1 MTVPCINQKK
11 GENKMKKR
19 LAVMLSAILLMGSG
33 LAVDNAAARKKA
45 LQVKGSDT
53 IVHMATEWAELFMKK
68 NKNEDIAVTGG
79 GSGTGIAALL
89 NGTADIANASRK
101 IKAKELTLAKKKGMD
116 IKEHTVAR
124 DGIAVIVNPKNPVSD
139 LSLEQ
144 LKKIYIGAY
153 TNWKKVGGPNKKI
166 VLTGRNTASG
176 TYAFFNKKVCE
187 KEDYSQK
194 MMNLASNSAIVQIVS
209 QDKWAIGYVGLG
221 YLAKNKDKIKGLKVE
236 GVAPSQETV
245 VDDSYVINRP
255 LYLYTVGKP
264 KGAAKKYLDL
274 ILSGAG
280 QQVVTK
286 AGFVAIN

>member
-1 MTVPCINQKK
+1 
-11 GENKMKKR
+11 MKKR

-33 LAVDNAAARKKA
+33 LAVDNAAAKKKA

-53 IVHMATEWAELFMKK
+53 IVHMATEWAEMFMEK
-68 NKNEDIAVTGG
+68 NKGANIAVTGG

-101 IKAKELTLAKKKGMD
+101 IKTKELELAKKKGMD
-116 IKEHTVAR
+116 IREHVVAR
-124 DGIAVIVNPKNPVSD
+124 DGISVIVNPKNPVSD

-144 LKKIYIGAY
+144 LKKIYVGAY

-187 KEDYSQK
+187 KEDYSDK
-194 MMNLASNSAIVQIVS
+194 MMNLSSNSAIVQTIS

-221 YLAKNKDKIKGLKVE
+221 YLAKNKDKVKGLKVE

-264 KGAAKKYLDL
+264 QGTAKKYLDL

-280 QQVVTK
+280 QQVVTQ

>member
-1 MTVPCINQKK
+1 
-11 GENKMKKR
+11 MKKR
-19 LAVMLSAILLMGSG
+19 LVVMLSTILLIGSG

-53 IVHMATEWAELFMKK
+53 IVHMATEWAEIFMQE
-68 NKNEDIAVTGG
+68 NKDADIAVTGG

-89 NGTADIANASRK
+89 NGTADIATASRR
-101 IKAKELTLAKKKGMD
+101 IKDKEMGLAKKKGLD

-124 DGIAVIVNPKNPVSD
+124 DGIAVIINPKNPVSE
-139 LSLEQ
+139 LSREQ
-144 LKKIYIGAY
+144 LKKIYVGAY
-153 TNWKKVGGPNKKI
+153 TNWKKVGGPDKKI

-176 TYAFFNKKVCE
+176 TYAFFNQKVCE

-194 MMNLASNSAIVQIVS
+194 MMNLVSNSAIVQVIT

-221 YLAKNKDKIKGLKVE
+221 YLAKNKNKIKGLKVE

-255 LYLYTVGKP
+255 LFFYTVGKP
-264 KGAAKKYLDL
+264 QGRTKQYLDL
-274 ILSGAG
+274 ILSETG
-280 QQVVTK
+280 QQVVTQ
-286 AGFVAIN
+286 AGFVAIK

>member
-1 MTVPCINQKK
+1 
-11 GENKMKKR
+11 
-19 LAVMLSAILLMGSG
+19 
-33 LAVDNAAARKKA
+33 
-45 LQVKGSDT
+45 
-53 IVHMATEWAELFMKK
+53 
-68 NKNEDIAVTGG
+68 
-79 GSGTGIAALL
+79 
-89 NGTADIANASRK
+89 
-101 IKAKELTLAKKKGMD
+101 
-116 IKEHTVAR
+116 
-124 DGIAVIVNPKNPVSD
+124 
-139 LSLEQ
+139 
-144 LKKIYIGAY
+144 
-153 TNWKKVGGPNKKI
+153 
-166 VLTGRNTASG
+166 
-176 TYAFFNKKVCE
+176 
-187 KEDYSQK
+187 
-194 MMNLASNSAIVQIVS
+194 MNLASNSAIVQIVS

>member
-1 MTVPCINQKK
+1 
-11 GENKMKKR
+11 MKKR
-19 LAVMLSAILLMGSG
+19 LAVMLSAALLMGSG
-33 LAVDNAAARKKA
+33 LAVDNAAAKKTS

-53 IVHMATEWAELFMKK
+53 IVHMATEWAEIFMQE
-68 NKNEDIAVTGG
+68 NKSADIAVTGG

-101 IKAKELTLAKKKGMD
+101 IKAKELKLAKKKGLD

-144 LKKIYIGAY
+144 LKKIYVGAY

-187 KEDYSQK
+187 KEDYSDR
-194 MMNLASNSAIVQIVS
+194 MMNLASNSAIIQTIT

-221 YLAKNKDKIKGLKVE
+221 YLAKNKDKVKGLKVE
-236 GVAPSQETV
+236 GVAPSQKTV
-245 VDDSYVINRP
+245 VDNSYVINRP

-264 KGAAKKYLDL
+264 KGTAKKYLDL
-274 ILSGAG
+274 ILSETG
-280 QQVVTK
+280 QQVVTQ
-286 AGFVAIN
+286 AGFVAVK

>member
-1 MTVPCINQKK
+1 
-11 GENKMKKR
+11 MKKR

-33 LAVDNAAARKKA
+33 LAVDNAAAKKKA

-53 IVHMATEWAELFMKK
+53 IVHMATEWAEMFMEK
-68 NKNEDIAVTGG
+68 NKGANIAVTGG

-101 IKAKELTLAKKKGMD
+101 IKTKELELAKKKGMD
-116 IKEHTVAR
+116 IREHVVAR
-124 DGIAVIVNPKNPVSD
+124 DGISVIVNPKNPVSD

-144 LKKIYIGAY
+144 LKKIYVGAY